1 MLKHS
6 YSSIKDFAGCARR
19 YHQVRILRNFKSLP
33 TEATMY
39 GERVH
44 KAFELYLLN
53 GEPLPEDLSR
63 HKTLL
68 DGLKN
73 RDREIFCERKL
84 GVRQDFSPCEFFADD
99 VWIRGIPDVL
109 LVSKSKAWIVD
120 WKTGKSARFA
130 DTSQLELM
138 AAMVMA
144 HYPEVQTVK
153 GLLAFIVADTTVKAQ
168 YTRDQ
173 LPEIWSKWA
182 GQAGLILD
190 SIRNDVW
197 NASPS
202 GLCKFCPV
210 SRDVCEHR

>member
-1 MLKHS
+1 
-6 YSSIKDFAGCARR
+6 
-19 YHQVRILRNFKSLP
+19 
-33 TEATMY
+33 MY

-53 GEPLPEDLSR
+53 NEPLPEDLGR
-63 HKTLL
+63 HKALL
-68 DGLKN
+68 DGLLAKE
-73 RDREIFCERKL
+73 RSVYCERKL
-84 GVRQDFSPCEFFADD
+84 GVRRDFSACEFFDAD
-99 VWIRGIPDVL
+99 VWMRGIPDVL
-109 LVSKSKAWIVD
+109 MLNASKSKAWIVD

-144 HYPEVQTVK
+144 HYPEVQVVK
-153 GLLAFIVADTTVKAQ
+153 GLLAFIVANTTVTAQ

-173 LPEIWSKWA
+173 LPDIWSKWA
-182 GQAGLILD
+182 GQAELILD

-210 SRDVCEHR
+210 SKDACEHR